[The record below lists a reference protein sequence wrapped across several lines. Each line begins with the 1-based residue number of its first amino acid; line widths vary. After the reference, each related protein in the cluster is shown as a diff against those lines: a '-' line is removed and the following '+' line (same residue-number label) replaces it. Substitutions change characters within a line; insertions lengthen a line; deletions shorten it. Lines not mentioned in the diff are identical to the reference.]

1 MVFIMFKFFT
11 AKNLKSKP
19 YLQTL
24 SNEWELSTCAGSNF
38 YNQGDY
44 RNAILHFEEALK
56 YAKTG
61 LESGKQRTVFMKYYS
76 LASMNLAHALN
87 TYQKQPQWE
96 RVLSDAHF
104 NMLSLMVDDSV
115 PLTFRQEAKAQAE
128 VLLQSLIG
136 YLAKVGRNKVADSL
150 EEEFSR
156 LKITNPVG

>member
-1 MVFIMFKFFT
+1 MLPTNCLNDNHSYLSGVIMFKLFT

-61 LESGKQRTVFMKYYS
+61 LESGKQRTVFM
-76 LASMNLAHALN
+76 
-87 TYQKQPQWE
+87 
-96 RVLSDAHF
+96 
-104 NMLSLMVDDSV
+104 LSL
-115 PLTFRQEAKAQAE
+115 
-128 VLLQSLIG
+128 IH
-136 YLAKVGRNKVADSL
+136 
-150 EEEFSR
+150 
-156 LKITNPVG
+156 I